1 MKEKI
6 WTILGGIGMITLL
19 AGASAM
25 DSENMAIPVVMVI
38 IGLVLFT
45 ASARVLEPEKA

>member
-6 WTILGGIGMITLL
+6 WTILGGIGMILLL

-25 DSENMAIPVVMVI
+25 DSETMAAPVIMTLA
-38 IGLVLFT
+38 GLTLCCI
-45 ASARVLEPEKA
+45 SARKTEKDEA

>member
-25 DSENMAIPVVMVI
+25 DSENMASPVVMVI
-38 IGLVLFT
+38 TGLVLFT